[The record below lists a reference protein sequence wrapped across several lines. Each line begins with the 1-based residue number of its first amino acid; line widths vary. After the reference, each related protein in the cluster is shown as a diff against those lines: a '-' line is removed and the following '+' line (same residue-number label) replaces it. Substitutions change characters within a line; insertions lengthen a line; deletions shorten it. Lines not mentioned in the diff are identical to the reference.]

1 LEVDVKNTRVMV
13 VDDSALMR
21 QVLKRIIET
30 APGMEFAGYARD
42 GEDAIIK
49 ARELR
54 PDVITMDINMPKM
67 DGLTSLQMIISEGI
81 CPVVMVSSLT
91 ERGAAATFEALELGA
106 FDVVA
111 KPGGTVS
118 ADLSAVACDL
128 LSKLKAAAGIGTLSR
143 IRRSNGRRNS
153 AAATTRAAQPA
164 TGSEFKAIAIGI
176 STGGPSTLM
185 EVLPAIPEN
194 INGAIFLTQ
203 HMPPVFTSSFAKRLD
218 AACQLRVFEAEP
230 GMLVEPGCCYVARGG
245 CHLAVARKTDGQVV
259 LRTPSYPATLF
270 VPSADIMMDS
280 LLKLYGSSMVGV
292 LMTGIGDDGANAMVS
307 IRKAGGRTIAE
318 SEETAVVFGM
328 PREAIERGG
337 AEVVAP
343 AWRIA
348 AEIIAALGEPR
359 VGAAA

>member
-1 LEVDVKNTRVMV
+1 MKNIRVMV

-21 QVLKRIIET
+21 QVLKRIIDT
-30 APGMEFAGYARD
+30 APGLEFAGYARD
-42 GEDAIIK
+42 GEDALVK
-49 ARELR
+49 AREWR
-54 PDVITMDINMPKM
+54 PDVITLDINMPKM
-67 DGLTSLQMIISEGI
+67 DGLTALQLIIAEEI

-118 ADLSAVACDL
+118 ADLNAVAADL
-128 LSKLKAAAGIGTLSR
+128 LSKVKAAAGVGTVSR
-143 IRRSNGRRNS
+143 IRRSGCRRN
-153 AAATTRAAQPA
+153 AVPA
-164 TGSEFKAIAIGI
+164 TIRPAHAASSGVFKAIAIGI

-185 EVLPAIPEN
+185 EVLPAIPGD

-218 AACQLRVFEAEP
+218 TACQLRVFEAEP
-230 GMLVEPGCCYVARGG
+230 GMLVQAGCCYVARGG
-245 CHLAVARKTDGQVV
+245 CHLTVARKSDGQVV
-259 LRTPSYPATLF
+259 MRTPSYPQTLF
-270 VPSADIMMDS
+270 VPSADVMMES
-280 LLKLYGSSMVGV
+280 LLGLYGSQLVGV
-292 LMTGIGDDGANAMVS
+292 LMTGIGDDGANAMVN

-318 SEETAVVFGM
+318 SEETAVVYGM

-343 AWRIA
+343 AWRIS
-348 AEIIAALGEPR
+348 AEIMATLS
-359 VGAAA
+359 

>member
-1 LEVDVKNTRVMV
+1 MKNIRVMV

-21 QVLKRIIET
+21 QVLKRIIEE
-30 APGMEFAGYARD
+30 APGVEFAGYARD
-42 GEDAIIK
+42 GEDALVK

-67 DGLTSLQMIISEGI
+67 DGLTCLQMIIAEEI

-128 LSKLKAAAGIGTLSR
+128 LSKLKAAAGMGTLSR
-143 IRRSNGRRNS
+143 IRRHNGRRNS
-153 AAATTRAAQPA
+153 ETSSTTPAAKATTDGQ
-164 TGSEFKAIAIGI
+164 FKAIAIGI

-185 EVLPAIPEN
+185 EVLPGIPEN

-218 AACQLRVFEAEP
+218 AACHLKVFEAEP

-245 CHLAVARKTDGQVV
+245 CHLVVARKSDGKVV
-259 LRTPSYPATLF
+259 LRTPSYPQTLF

-280 LLKLYGSSMVGV
+280 LLKLYGSNTVGV

-343 AWRIA
+343 AWRIS